1 MAKVDFKLN
10 DSLLRRQSGAGHP
23 SPSVEDVPAGKP
35 RKLRRSSASA
45 KTVGATRESPRV
57 EPEQPTASEAQSVQ
71 TSLLLPGFL
80 WDRLATLARET
91 AGLAT
96 PGRLLVDILH
106 ARAAA
111 TEQDAAEDLEQFL
124 SLPSE
129 QTGVGSRWEEH
140 NLRLPAEL
148 RDKLDGHR
156 RMLAS
161 AGVRDATRA
170 HLVAA
175 TIILRGPATAE
186 QARELMAERRAVAF
200 RRALEQSQAQ

>member
-1 MAKVDFKLN
+1 VAKVDFKLN
-10 DSLLRRQSGAGHP
+10 DSLLRRQPGARHA
-23 SPSVEDVPAGKP
+23 SPSSEDVPAGKP
-35 RKLRRSSASA
+35 RKPRRSSAPA
-45 KTVGATRESPRV
+45 KTDRATRESPRV
-57 EPEQPTASEAQSVQ
+57 EPEQPTAKRAQSVQ

-96 PGRLLVDILH
+96 PNRLLVDILH

-111 TEQDAAEDLEQFL
+111 TKQEAAEDLEQFL

-129 QTGVGSRWEEH
+129 QTGVGSRWEER
-140 NLRLPAEL
+140 NLRLPAGL
-148 RDKLDGHR
+148 RDRLDWHR

-186 QARELMAERRAVAF
+186 QARELMAERRAEAF
-200 RRALEQSQAQ
+200 RRAVESQAR